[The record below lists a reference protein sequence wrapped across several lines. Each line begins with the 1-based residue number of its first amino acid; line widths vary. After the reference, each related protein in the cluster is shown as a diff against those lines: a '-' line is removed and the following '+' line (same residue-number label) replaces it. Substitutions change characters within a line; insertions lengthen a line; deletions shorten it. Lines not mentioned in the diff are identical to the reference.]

1 MVKSASLAA
10 GVAELEQTE
19 QTEVYALL
27 GQRET
32 GKVMDLFL
40 IRHAQSQN
48 NARPAPQRVADPGIT
63 QIGSRQAERLAP
75 AIEDLGL
82 THIFTSPFLRTLQT
96 AAVLQQ
102 RTSLTPQV
110 KTELHEVGGC
120 YHGHLP
126 EQKTG
131 APGMNCEQIN
141 EAFPDFEIVSDIHS
155 TGWWGSKPF
164 EDSAMASVRAGELLC
179 WTQEKFGHTDERIAF
194 VTHADIKELILE
206 QVHNGPLPC
215 AFNTAVTEVQIAT
228 DAWRLV
234 EHNCVAHLPL
244 ELHTT

>member
-1 MVKSASLAA
+1 
-10 GVAELEQTE
+10 
-19 QTEVYALL
+19 
-27 GQRET
+27 
-32 GKVMDLFL
+32 
-40 IRHAQSQN
+40 
-48 NARPAPQRVADPGIT
+48 
-63 QIGSRQAERLAP
+63 
-75 AIEDLGL
+75 
-82 THIFTSPFLRTLQT
+82 
-96 AAVLQQ
+96 
-102 RTSLTPQV
+102 
-110 KTELHEVGGC
+110 
-120 YHGHLP
+120 
-126 EQKTG
+126 
-131 APGMNCEQIN
+131 MNCEQIN

-244 ELHTT
+244 ELHTTYRTPCVPRHARDGERLIRTGPTTPLPYQFPGEVNHFVCRAGTIGNTRRPTQ